1 MALQRPLMFH
11 THLLEIAGRLVLVGG
26 LGALESCTDL
36 PLASASSDMIGWS
49 RVLLSH
55 TLDAARSY

>member
-1 MALQRPLMFH
+1 MPLPEGMNAAPCQL
-11 THLLEIAGRLVLVGG
+11 THNTSVNEKP
-26 LGALESCTDL
+26 LGAVGSDL
-36 PLASASSDMIGWS
+36 PLAAASSDVIRWS